1 MHPYLLQCAL
11 LQSNVSYFVFSC
23 VAGRDRLRHVLAQGG
38 RQGTREVAAAPGFPA
53 TAEGFSRFGAGSR
66 FGHSL
71 CLHVAGPGRAR
82 HPPLFPFVLESSLHA
97 IHPALSRSEATMGVH
112 WVGVRNTGPGSWR
125 EGQREAAHLLLPQIT
140 VQQGSEAPK
149 FTARGWRAGVQEHQP
164 AAGEGR
170 GSPSVSTA
178 EPVFPPWSFSLSSWG
193 CGSPK
198 EPRGLIRPGGN
209 SSWS

>member
-1 MHPYLLQCAL
+1 MCWPRADDREQGRWRQRL
-11 LQSNVSYFVFSC
+11 VFQQQQK
-23 VAGRDRLRHVLAQGG
+23 AFPDLVLA
-38 RQGTREVAAAPGFPA
+38 
-53 TAEGFSRFGAGSR
+53 AGLAIPSA
-66 FGHSL
+66 FMW
-71 CLHVAGPGRAR
+71 PGRAR

-125 EGQREAAHLLLPQIT
+125 GGQREAAHLLLPQIT

-149 FTARGWRAGVQEHQP
+149 FTARGRRAGVQEHQP
-164 AAGEGR
+164 AAEEGR

-193 CGSPK
+193 CGGPK